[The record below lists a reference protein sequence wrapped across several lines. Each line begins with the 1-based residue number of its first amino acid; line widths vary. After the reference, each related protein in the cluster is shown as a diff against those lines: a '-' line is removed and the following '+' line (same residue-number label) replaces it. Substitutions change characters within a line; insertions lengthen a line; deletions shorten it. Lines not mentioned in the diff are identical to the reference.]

1 MAATHFRE
9 IERRSAAQ
17 AVCDQVIALI
27 DSGELEVGDRLPP
40 EKELGRS
47 LGVSRPVVR
56 EALERL
62 RVLGL
67 VVSHAGRGSFVASR
81 AVRGPML
88 LERYSA
94 RHLHEVRSLLEVPGA
109 GIAALRRTQADLEV
123 LGATVADL
131 AACDD
136 PAEWVRLDAL
146 FHLSLAEATRNEV
159 HALLV
164 RYLRDLLVE
173 QSIAISRMPGRITR
187 ANGEHATVFE
197 AVIAGNRGGAE
208 KAMARHLA
216 RGQETWQSLPELEG
230 SDGHDLLNLRHGET
244 G

>member
-1 MAATHFRE
+1 MAATRFRE

-81 AVRGPML
+81 GLRGPML
-88 LERYSA
+88 LQRYSA
-94 RHLHEVRSLLEVPGA
+94 GHLHEVRSLLEVPGA
-109 GIAALRRTQADLEV
+109 GIAALRRNEADLDT

-131 AACDD
+131 SACED
-136 PAEWVRLDAL
+136 PAEWVRLDAV
-146 FHLSLAEATRNEV
+146 FHLRLAEATHNEV
-159 HALLV
+159 QVLLV

-173 QSIAISRMPGRITR
+173 QSIAVSRVPGRIAR
-187 ANGEHATVFE
+187 ANNEHAAVHE
-197 AVIAGNRGGAE
+197 AVIAGNRSGAE
-208 KAMARHLA
+208 EAMARHLD
-216 RGQETWQSLPELEG
+216 RSQESWQCLPEGEDGGDGEG
-230 SDGHDLLNLRHGET
+230 SISDGT
-244 G
+244 TS